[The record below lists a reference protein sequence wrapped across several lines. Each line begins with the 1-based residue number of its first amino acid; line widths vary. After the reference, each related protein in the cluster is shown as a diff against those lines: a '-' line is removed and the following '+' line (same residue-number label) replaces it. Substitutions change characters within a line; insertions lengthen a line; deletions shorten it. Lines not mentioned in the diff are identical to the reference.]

1 MLLQESLQLP
11 RISLTSRPSCATCHV
26 RSLCVPSG
34 LHEDS
39 VHLLVGFVSAGRR
52 LRKEETLYA
61 EGSRFR
67 NLYAIRSGTLK
78 TVLLSAG
85 GDEQVTGF
93 HLAGDVVGMDGI
105 ARGVH
110 ASSAVALDDAEICVL
125 PYPLTPAMEGRL
137 PLQQAIARL
146 MSRELVRENGLIMLL
161 GSMNA
166 DARLAAF
173 LLNLSRRMNVRGFSA
188 AEFHLRMSR
197 AEIASYLAMTVETV
211 SRTFTGFQQRRWI
224 GVNRKHVRILD
235 FGGLHSAFD
244 RNVG

>member
-1 MLLQESLQLP
+1 MLLQGLLLP
-11 RISLTSRPSCATCHV
+11 RTSLTAKPICATCRV

-34 LHEDS
+34 LGEDAL
-39 VHLLVGFVSAGRR
+39 HLLEGLVSAGRR
-52 LRKEETLYA
+52 LREGETLYV

-67 NLYAIRSGTLK
+67 HLYAIRTGTLK
-78 TVLLSAG
+78 TVLLSPG

-110 ASSAVALDDAEICVL
+110 ASSAVALDDAEICIL
-125 PYPLTPAMEGRL
+125 RYALTPAMEGSL
-137 PLQQAIARL
+137 QLQQAFARL

-211 SRTFTGFQQRRWI
+211 SRTLTAFQQRRWI

-244 RNVG
+244 RNVW